1 MAKNNHGKSEKGGL
15 QVQVMNNN
23 IEQAIRRLKKKVNN
37 DGILFELRERK
48 HFTSNTE
55 KRLKAEA
62 ASQARHRRRIAKERN
77 S

>member
-23 IEQAIRRLKKKVNN
+23 IEQAIRRLKKKISN
-37 DGILFELRERK
+37 DGIMYELRDK
-48 HFTSNTE
+48 QHFTSNTE